1 MTTINKTVNTTETE
15 KEYIPDFIRVGE
27 FFIQDRK
34 NLFKKFDC
42 RLSNQVRA
50 ACDMYK
56 YYTDPS
62 ELNDK
67 MVFIDHLF
75 YQRVAEYLVKNKY
88 PRQPNPFDTHKVHIS
103 HIKGVKKTVP
113 PDYVYSDN
121 DAKIIVKLFTS
132 NDINI
137 AIKKCR
143 LTGKAHERYKEE
155 FMELVKSNKEKQ
167 VNGNNDLFNQT
178 DKTSNN
184 KDDNVYSSLF
194 VGVDL
199 SDYNKVDERC
209 KLLRNTTHLYTCNNA
224 LFEKI
229 VSEKEN
235 YAKQG
240 LAENERQKAVSFV
253 KIAPPEIIKKILK
266 LKGD

>member
-1 MTTINKTVNTTETE
+1 MANKINAVNTTETE

-42 RLSNQVRA
+42 RQSSQVRA

-56 YYTDPS
+56 ILTYPTYPFNKQCISRFYY
-62 ELNDK
+62 
-67 MVFIDHLF
+67 I
-75 YQRVAEYLVKNKY
+75 RVLEYVIKHKK
-88 PRQPNPFDTHKVHIS
+88 PDIPNPFNTLKS
-103 HIKGVKKTVP
+103 FNTTKGVGTLLLSVIYP
-113 PDYVYSDN
+113 NTLIPDDI
-121 DAKIIVKLFTS
+121 AKCIVQLFTTS
-132 NDINI
+132 DINI
-137 AIKKCR
+137 AIEKCR
-143 LTGKAHERYKEE
+143 ITGNTHEEYKERYIKN
-155 FMELVKSNKEKQ
+155 MKEKQ